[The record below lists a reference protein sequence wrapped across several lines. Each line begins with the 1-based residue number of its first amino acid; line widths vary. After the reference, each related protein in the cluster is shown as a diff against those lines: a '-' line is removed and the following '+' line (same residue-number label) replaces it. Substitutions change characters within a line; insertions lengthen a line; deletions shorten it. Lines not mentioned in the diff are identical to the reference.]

1 MRDADSRQPGEQRS
15 GIVSTA
21 PSDYHVGTVNPLDF
35 SPSDLFTNGTGA
47 IDNPAYI
54 AMAIVFGIA
63 LLVGAFA
70 WIAAPRLFA
79 DHRLRQRVVTRLAI
93 ALFTFAAV
101 GLLLLLFRWQGVP
114 LLSWRIWLVVWWLAA
129 LGTAIYVW
137 YYLKRIYPRRLTA
150 WLDAERR
157 RRYMPKPGS
166 GQQRSRR
173 RSRRN
178 R

>member
-1 MRDADSRQPGEQRS
+1 
-15 GIVSTA
+15 
-21 PSDYHVGTVNPLDF
+21 VNPFDF
-35 SPSDLFTNGTGA
+35 SPADLFTSGSGSL
-47 IDNPAYI
+47 DNPAYL

-63 LLVGAFA
+63 LLVAAFA

-79 DHRLRQRVVTRLAI
+79 DHRFRQRVVTRLAI
-93 ALFTFAAV
+93 TLFTFAAV

-129 LGTAIYVW
+129 IGTSIYIW
-137 YYLKRIYPRRLTA
+137 YFLKRVYPKRLAA

-166 GQQRSRR
+166 GQQRGRR